1 LVAVSVQQTPSPPT
15 AITEENS
22 MTNSNIAPR
31 AARRNRVALGVRV
44 GTAAGHDYDE
54 ALIAIAAFG
63 DAAGAGERGQHI
75 DVFCPTTNTYF
86 FMSVMTSWT
95 ALGNAAGART
105 SRGNADIGVGQ

>member
-1 LVAVSVQQTPSPPT
+1 VQQTPSPPT

-63 DAAGAGERGQHI
+63 DAAGAAN
-75 DVFCPTTNTYF
+75 VVNTSTF
-86 FMSVMTSWT
+86 F
-95 ALGNAAGART
+95 ARRRT
-105 SRGNADIGVGQ
+105 RISSCLS